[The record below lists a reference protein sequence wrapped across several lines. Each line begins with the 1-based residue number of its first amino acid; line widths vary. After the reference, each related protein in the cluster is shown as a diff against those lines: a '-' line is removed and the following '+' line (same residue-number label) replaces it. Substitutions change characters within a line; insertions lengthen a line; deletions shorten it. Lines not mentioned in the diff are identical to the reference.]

1 MFGAWSKSF
10 SKFPLLLE
18 ECFDGLYEPFGA
30 LYEAFYDWP
39 CLVLQPHL
47 LGSIEGARAW
57 SF

>member
-1 MFGAWSKSF
+1 MFGAWLKSF

-18 ECFDGLYEPFGA
+18 EYFDGLYEPFGA

-47 LGSIEGARAW
+47 LESIEGTRAW
-57 SF
+57 